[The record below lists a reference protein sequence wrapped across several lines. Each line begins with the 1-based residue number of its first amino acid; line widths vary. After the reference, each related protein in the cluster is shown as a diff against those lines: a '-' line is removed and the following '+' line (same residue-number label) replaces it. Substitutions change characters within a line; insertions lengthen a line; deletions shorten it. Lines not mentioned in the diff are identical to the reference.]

1 MPFSTLPIGS
11 WTKSHTHTTA
21 AIREGGTSQHPILK
35 FRQGFNLWRHC
46 YCVQFQF
53 SAAVFCLILSVSF
66 FSKDA
71 HYLTLPRTDLNGY
84 TLLSLQISFKS
95 NLSCFPSPLLF
106 YCCNHFC
113 MLLFPPSFEVINLV
127 AGVLKFL
134 QTPGLCVC
142 LCVCCEA
149 YFLQRDLI
157 YILSQSV
164 VWHLLTPCYPLS
176 PWAGESQPF
185 PSKHIISMPVLSHGH
200 VFPLL
205 IKARS
210 STTVERS

>member
-134 QTPGLCVC
+134 QTPELCVFVC
-142 LCVCCEA
+142 VLWGLFSPERFDLYPVSVCCLA
-149 YFLQRDLI
+149 SSHSLLP
-157 YILSQSV
+157 SV
-164 VWHLLTPCYPLS
+164 PLS
-176 PWAGESQPF
+176 RREPALP
-185 PSKHIISMPVLSHGH
+185 
-200 VFPLL
+200 
-205 IKARS
+205 IKTYYFHASALTRPRIP
-210 STTVERS
+210 TFN